1 MIHHMHAPVSNMNA
15 FMLAKVIPNESAH
28 NYPSEKSVNEEKFQN
43 EKSQMQFW
51 TILLRIENSCLQ
63 INL

>member
-15 FMLAKVIPNESAH
+15 FMLAKAIPNESAH

-43 EKSQMQFW
+43 FKIPNA
-51 TILLRIENSCLQ
+51 ILNHTVKNRK
-63 INL
+63 